1 MNYYAWKKTKNRKKN
16 VGFKRNDITLRK
28 QEESMSVVVVGSIA
42 LDSVE
47 TPWGK
52 RENALGGSAT
62 YFSLACSRFSHT
74 RIVGIAGTDFP
85 QEGLALFKRHGIDTE
100 GLEIV
105 EGKTFRW
112 GGRYKS
118 NLNKRDTIYTE
129 LNVFENFQPQLPAS
143 YRRQPML
150 FLGNIHP
157 ELQLDVL
164 SQMESK
170 SLVGL
175 DTMNLW
181 IDISRDKV
189 IEALQKVDIVIINE
203 DEIRQLTVTSD
214 VYEAARRLIKMGPA
228 TLIVKRGEYGAFLC
242 HHGEM
247 FSVPAYPVE
256 KVLDPTGAG
265 DAFAGGFFGY
275 LGKFTNPSPADY
287 RMAMVYGT
295 VLASFLVESFSTDTI
310 DRVEDEDIERRAREF
325 IKMITL

>member
-1 MNYYAWKKTKNRKKN
+1 
-16 VGFKRNDITLRK
+16 
-28 QEESMSVVVVGSIA
+28 MSVVVVGSIA

-62 YFSLACSRFSHT
+62 YFSLACSRFSKT

-85 QEGLALFKRHGIDTE
+85 EKGLDLFRRHNIDTE
-100 GLEIV
+100 GLKIV

-129 LNVFENFQPQLPAS
+129 LNVFEKFQPQLPRS
-143 YRRQPML
+143 YRQQPML

-164 SQMESK
+164 SQMERK
-170 SLVGL
+170 PLVGL

-181 IDISRDKV
+181 IDISREKV
-189 IEALQKVDIVIINE
+189 IEALQKVDIVIMNE

-214 VYEAARRLIKMGPA
+214 VYEAARRLIKLGPS
-228 TLIVKRGEYGAFLC
+228 TLVVKRGEYGAFLC
-242 HHGEM
+242 HHNEM
-247 FSVPAYPVE
+247 FSVPAFPVSR
-256 KVLDPTGAG
+256 VIDPTGAG
-265 DAFAGGFFGY
+265 DAFAGGFFGF
-275 LGKFTNPSPADY
+275 LGKFSNPRAADY
-287 RMAMVYGT
+287 RRAMVYGT
-295 VLASFLVESFSTDTI
+295 ILASFLVESFSTDTI
-310 DRVEDEDIERRAREF
+310 DSIIDEEIENRAKEL
-325 IKMITL
+325 IKIITL